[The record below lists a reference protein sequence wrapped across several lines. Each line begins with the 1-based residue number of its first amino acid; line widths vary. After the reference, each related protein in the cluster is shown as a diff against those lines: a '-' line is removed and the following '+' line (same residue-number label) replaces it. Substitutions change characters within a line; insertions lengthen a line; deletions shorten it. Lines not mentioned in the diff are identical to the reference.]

1 MLLARLRFKNI
12 KIEMKRII
20 LITAMAVVLSL
31 QTKAQKGLKEGDKA
45 PMFSGMDQNGKTV
58 SLKSALKAHRS
69 VVLFFY
75 RGQWCP
81 HCNKHIK
88 NLQDSL
94 QLLTTKG
101 AYIVGVSPET
111 SAGVD
116 KTVNKTK
123 ASFSIISDRDYK
135 VMKAYKVNYVMEPGL
150 ADRYKKGGL
159 DVALANGQTDY
170 VLPVPATYIMDK
182 SGKIKYVFFDKD
194 YKKRPSVKT
203 LAANL

>member
-1 MLLARLRFKNI
+1 MKKIVMLCL
-12 KIEMKRII
+12 
-20 LITAMAVVLSL
+20 VLSVTVQL
-31 QTKAQKGLKEGDKA
+31 YAQEPLKIGDKA
-45 PMFSGMDQNGKTV
+45 PLFSLKDNKGKTV
-58 SLKSALKAHRS
+58 DLKSILKGNQS

-94 QLLTTKG
+94 QLLTAKG
-101 AYIVGVSPET
+101 AYIIGVSPET
-111 SAGVD
+111 STGID
-116 KTVNKTK
+116 QTVNKTK

-135 VMKAYKVNYVMEPGL
+135 VMKAYNVNYVMEPGL

-159 DVALANGQTDY
+159 DIALANGQTDY
-170 VLPVPATYIMDK
+170 VLPVPATYIIDK

-194 YKKRPSVKT
+194 YRKRPSVKT
-203 LAANL
+203 LTANL

>member
-1 MLLARLRFKNI
+1 MKKLFLSSFALLITLQLFAQEPLKVGAKAPLFNLKDNAGKQIDLKNI
-12 KIEMKRII
+12 
-20 LITAMAVVLSL
+20 
-31 QTKAQKGLKEGDKA
+31 LKENK
-45 PMFSGMDQNGKTV
+45 
-58 SLKSALKAHRS
+58 S

-94 QLLTTKG
+94 QLLSAKG
-101 AYIVGVSPET
+101 AYVIGVSPET
-111 SAGVD
+111 ASGID
-116 KTVNKTK
+116 KTIAKTK
-123 ASFSIISDRDYK
+123 ASFSIISDKDYGI
-135 VMKAYKVNYVMEPGL
+135 MKAYKVNYVMEPGL
-150 ADRYKKGGL
+150 AERYKKGGL

-170 VLPVPATYIMDK
+170 VLPVPATYIIDQ

-194 YKKRPSVKT
+194 YKKRPSVKN

>member
-1 MLLARLRFKNI
+1 MKKLLLSSFALLLTLQMFAQEPL
-12 KIEMKRII
+12 KIG
-20 LITAMAVVLSL
+20 A
-31 QTKAQKGLKEGDKA
+31 KAPLFNLKDNTGKQIDLKKILKEHK
-45 PMFSGMDQNGKTV
+45 
-58 SLKSALKAHRS
+58 S

-94 QLLTTKG
+94 QILSAKG
-101 AYIVGVSPET
+101 AYVIGVSPET
-111 SAGVD
+111 SAGID
-116 KTVNKTK
+116 KTIAKTK

-135 VMKAYKVNYVMEPGL
+135 LMKAYKVDYVMEPGL

-159 DVALANGQTDY
+159 DVAMANGQTDY
-170 VLPVPATYIMDK
+170 VLPVPATYIIDK
-182 SGKIKYVFFDKD
+182 AGKIKYVFFDKD
-194 YKKRPSVKT
+194 YKKRPSVKN

>member
-1 MLLARLRFKNI
+1 PLFNLKDNAGKQIDLKNI
-12 KIEMKRII
+12 
-20 LITAMAVVLSL
+20 
-31 QTKAQKGLKEGDKA
+31 LKENK
-45 PMFSGMDQNGKTV
+45 
-58 SLKSALKAHRS
+58 S

-94 QLLTTKG
+94 QLLSAKG
-101 AYIVGVSPET
+101 AYIIGVSPET
-111 SAGVD
+111 ASGID
-116 KTVNKTK
+116 KTIAKTK
-123 ASFSIISDRDYK
+123 ASFSIISDKDYGI
-135 VMKAYKVNYVMEPGL
+135 MKAYKVNYVMEPGL
-150 ADRYKKGGL
+150 AERYKKNGL

-170 VLPVPATYIMDK
+170 VLPVPATYIINK
-182 SGKIKYVFFDKD
+182 SGKIKYVFFEKD

>member
-1 MLLARLRFKNI
+1 MKKLFLSSFALLITLQLFAQERLKVGAKAPLFNLKDNAGKQIDLKNI
-12 KIEMKRII
+12 
-20 LITAMAVVLSL
+20 
-31 QTKAQKGLKEGDKA
+31 LKENK
-45 PMFSGMDQNGKTV
+45 
-58 SLKSALKAHRS
+58 S

-94 QLLTTKG
+94 QLLSAKG
-101 AYIVGVSPET
+101 AYVIGVSPET
-111 SAGVD
+111 ASGID
-116 KTVNKTK
+116 KTIAKTK
-123 ASFSIISDRDYK
+123 ASFSIISDKDYGI
-135 VMKAYKVNYVMEPGL
+135 MKAYKVNYVMEPGL
-150 ADRYKKGGL
+150 AERYKKNGL

-170 VLPVPATYIMDK
+170 VLPVPATYIIDK

>member
-1 MLLARLRFKNI
+1 MLCL
-12 KIEMKRII
+12 
-20 LITAMAVVLSL
+20 VLSVTVQL
-31 QTKAQKGLKEGDKA
+31 YAQEPLKIGDKA
-45 PMFSGMDQNGKTV
+45 PLFSLKDNKGKTV
-58 SLKSALKAHRS
+58 DLKSILKGNQS

-94 QLLTTKG
+94 QLLTAKG
-101 AYIVGVSPET
+101 AYIIGVSPET
-111 SAGVD
+111 STGID
-116 KTVNKTK
+116 QTVNKTK

-159 DVALANGQTDY
+159 DIALANGQADY
-170 VLPVPATYIMDK
+170 VLPVPATYIIDK

-194 YKKRPSVKT
+194 YRKRPSVKT
-203 LAANL
+203 LTANL